1 MIIAH
6 DLGTSGDKASLHDET
21 GALVASCTVGYPTQF
36 RPGGVAEQDPQ
47 DWWRAV
53 GEASRRLLVQSGLG
67 PAAVQAVS
75 LCGQMMGAVFLDS
88 AHRPLRPAFIWADQ
102 RSEAQA
108 DRLRAAVGQ
117 DEAYALLGHRVHAT
131 YTLPKIM
138 WVRDTER
145 ETWAG
150 THTVCVAKDYV
161 TARLTGVL
169 VTDPSDASSTD
180 AYDLRAGTWS
190 ATMLDAA
197 GIDIGMLPPIVDSTT
212 VAGSLTAAAADHTGL
227 VPGTPVIVGGGDGP
241 MASLGAG
248 AVRPGDSAY
257 VCLGSS
263 AWVAFS
269 SEYPL
274 LDPQMRSF
282 TFRHVVPGG
291 FVPTATMQAGG
302 ACLQWV
308 ADVLE
313 PGGGRGRITGL
324 LDEAAG
330 ARGADD
336 GLYFLPY
343 LLGERSPHWDP
354 LAAGTFLGLQR
365 HHTRGDLVRA
375 VLEGVAFNL
384 RTCMDAFA
392 DNGSVIDAVDVI
404 GGAAASDVWLRVC
417 CDVWGIPVR
426 RRSIAEEAGSLG
438 AAVTALVAIGAADF
452 DVARTL
458 SATSVALEPDP
469 DRAAAYADQH
479 AIFLDAY
486 TRLAGW
492 FGSRRGTAPTPTAT
506 EGP

>member
-6 DLGTSGDKASLHDET
+6 DLGTSGDKASLHDEN

-47 DWWRAV
+47 DWWCAV
-53 GEASRRLLVQSGLG
+53 GEASRRLLAQSGIG
-67 PAAVQAVS
+67 PASVRAVS
-75 LCGQMMGAVFLDS
+75 MCGQMMGAVFLDS
-88 AHRPLRPAFIWADQ
+88 ANRLVRPAFIWADQ

-108 DRLRAAVGQ
+108 ARLRTAVGQ
-117 DEAYALLGHRVHAT
+117 HQAYALLGHRVHST

-138 WVRDTER
+138 WVREN
-145 ETWAG
+145 EQQTWAD

-180 AYDLRAGTWS
+180 AYDLRAGMWS

-197 GIDIGMLPPIVDSTT
+197 GVDVALLPEIVDSTT

-227 VPGTPVIVGGGDGP
+227 VRGTPVIVGGGDGP

-248 AVRPGDSAY
+248 AVRSGDSAY

-269 SEYPL
+269 SEQPL
-274 LDPQMRSF
+274 LDPQMRTF
-282 TFRHVVPGG
+282 TFRHVVPGSY
-291 FVPTATMQAGG
+291 VPTATMQAGG
-302 ACLQWV
+302 ACLQWI

-313 PGGGRGRITGL
+313 PGGGRGRIAGL
-324 LDEAAG
+324 LDEAATS
-330 ARGADD
+330 RGADD

-343 LLGERSPHWDP
+343 LLGERSPHWDSS
-354 LAAGTFLGLQR
+354 AAGTFLGLQR
-365 HHTRGDLVRA
+365 HHTRGDLVLA

-392 DNGSVIDAVDVI
+392 DSGSVMSAVDVI
-404 GGAAASDVWLRVC
+404 GGGAASDVWLRVC
-417 CDVWGIPVR
+417 SDVWGIPVR
-426 RRSIAEEAGSLG
+426 RRAIAEEAGSLG

-458 SATSVALEPDP
+458 STTSVALEPDP
-469 DRAAAYADQH
+469 DRTAAYAEQH
-479 AIFLDAY
+479 AIFSDAH

-492 FGSRRGTAPTPTAT
+492 FGSRHGSAPTSTT
-506 EGP
+506 EG